1 MVLEVFG
8 LRRFCFEIEIGIA
21 ERERE
26 REREREVVLKCL
38 GLVIWN
44 AICVEKAKRVVKAKK
59 EREKE
64 EKSREE
70 EVLVSG

>member
-26 REREREVVLKCL
+26 REGEVVLKCL

-70 EVLVSG
+70 EVLLVSG

>member
-21 ERERE
+21 E

>member
-21 ERERE
+21 
-26 REREREVVLKCL
+26 EREREVVLKCL

-70 EVLVSG
+70 EVLLVSG

>member
-26 REREREVVLKCL
+26 REREVVLKRL